1 MSADL
6 QEDCRP
12 SQRQEPRQFDVV
24 VVGGGLGGLYALYR
38 LRKLGLAVRVF
49 EAGSGIGGTWFWNR
63 YPGAR
68 CDVESME
75 YSYSFSDD
83 LQQDWAW
90 PERYGTQPE
99 ILRYINH
106 VADRF
111 DLRRDIQLGTRVVSA
126 LFDPATDRWT
136 LETDRG
142 DVVSAPFCV
151 MASGNLSTPR
161 VPGFQGLES
170 FQGKWHHSG
179 LWPQE
184 GVDFSGLRVGVIG
197 TGSSGVQMIPQIAA
211 QADHLTV
218 FQRTA
223 NFSLPA
229 RNAPLDPDKEREHK
243 AQYQERR
250 RAALDTPF
258 GIAGHPAPVKSALEA
273 TEAERQR
280 AYEAK
285 WAEGGS
291 ISFLYSYTDLLV
303 DKAANDTASEFV
315 RQKIRGIVR
324 NPATA
329 EILAPKD
336 HPIGTKRLCL
346 DTDYYETYNRNNVSL
361 VDVRADPIVAITPA
375 GLRTRDREHGP
386 FDALV
391 FATGFDAMTGALREI
406 DIRVLGGEALAEQW
420 EAGPRTYL
428 GLMVAGFPNLFIV
441 TGPGSPSVKTQM
453 ILAIEQHT
461 DWIADCLAHLRAHG
475 YRRIEPRRDA
485 QDRWVQHVNEVA
497 DSTLYPLANSW
508 YVGANIPGKPRVFM
522 PYVGGFARYKQA
534 CDAVAAS
541 GYDGFALT
549 P

>member
-1 MSADL
+1 MSEAI
-6 QEDCRP
+6 EDIR
-12 SQRQEPRQFDVV
+12 SAGTTDVKNIDV
-24 VVGGGLGGLYALYR
+24 AIVGGGLGGLYALHR
-38 LRKLGLAVRVF
+38 LRGLGLSVKVF
-49 EAGSGIGGTWFWNR
+49 EAGSGVGGTWFWNR

-75 YSYSFSDD
+75 YSYGFSNE
-83 LQQDWAW
+83 LQQEWTW

-111 DLRRDIQLGTRVVSA
+111 DLRRDIALNTRVVSA
-126 LFDPATDRWT
+126 VFDPSAGRWT
-136 LETDRG
+136 VKTDQG
-142 DVVSAPFCV
+142 DTVTARFCV
-151 MASGNLSTPR
+151 MARGNLSTPR
-161 VPGFQGLES
+161 VPDFRGLTT
-170 FQGKWHHSG
+170 FQGKWYHSG
-179 LWPQE
+179 LWPHE

-197 TGSSGVQMIPQIAA
+197 TGSSGVQMIPNIAA

-229 RNAPLDPDKEREHK
+229 RNVPMDPEKERRHK
-243 AQYQERR
+243 QEYEDRR

-258 GIAGHPAPVKSALEA
+258 GIAGHPAPTQSALEA
-273 TEAERQR
+273 TEEERQR
-280 AYEAK
+280 AYERK
-285 WAEGGS
+285 WQEGGS

-303 DKAANDTASEFV
+303 NQAANDTASEFV
-315 RQKIRGIVR
+315 RQKIRSIVR

-346 DTDYYETYNRNNVSL
+346 DTNYYETYNRNNVSL
-361 VDVRADPIVAITPA
+361 VDVKHDPIQEITA
-375 GLRTRDREHGP
+375 TGLRTRDQTYGP

-406 DIRVLGGEALAEQW
+406 DIRVKDGPALADQW

-428 GLMVAGFPNLFIV
+428 GLMVSGFPNMFVV

-461 DWIADCLAHLRAHG
+461 DWIADCLTYLRANG
-475 YRRIEPRRDA
+475 YSRIEASRPA
-485 QDRWVQHVNEVA
+485 QDEWVDHVNKVA
-497 DSTLYPLANSW
+497 
-508 YVGANIPGKPRVFM
+508 
-522 PYVGGFARYKQA
+522 
-534 CDAVAAS
+534 
-541 GYDGFALT
+541 
-549 P
+549 